1 MVAQK
6 VVRAEQGVEKID
18 AIRTAP
24 GLTDCR
30 SCVDNNSASRNEAD
44 TFEFA
49 HPTQCRRAAV
59 GDFVQ

>member
-1 MVAQK
+1 VVAQK
-6 VVRAEQGVEKID
+6 VIRAEQGVEKID
-18 AIRTAP
+18 ATRTGP

-30 SCVDNNSASRNEAD
+30 SCVDNTSE
-44 TFEFA
+44 FEFA